1 MKMIINAGI
10 MKVLYADGYPDD
22 LSHELINES
31 GIIVQKVKSDEH
43 SVPDT
48 KVLSSEIR
56 GTRRPQTG
64 RNGVRS
70 GNSKLKTQNLKLR
83 SKKA

>member
-10 MKVLYADGYPDD
+10 MKVLYAEGYPDD

-31 GIIVQKVKSDEH
+31 GIIVQKVKSDER

-56 GTRRPQTG
+56 GTRCPQPG

-70 GNSKLKTQNLKLR
+70 GNSKLKTKNLKLR